1 MELWTCP
8 KCGRQFE
15 RKGQM
20 HSCKLFPL
28 ENHFKG
34 KDRSKILY
42 EKFKD
47 SVKDRLGDFK
57 IESLECCIHFVGTFT
72 FVAIKILENK
82 IVVDFSLDH
91 SLEKER
97 ANKNMQLS
105 THRYL
110 YNIEIKD
117 ENDIDDELMEWVE
130 EAYSIKKVGTP

>member
-15 RKGQM
+15 RKGQT

-28 ENHFKG
+28 EEHFKG
-34 KDRSKILY
+34 KDHSKTLY
-42 EKFKD
+42 EKFRN
-47 SVKDRLGDFK
+47 SVKKRLGDFK

-72 FVAIKILENK
+72 FVAVKILKEK

-91 SLEKER
+91 RLEKER
-97 ANKNMQLS
+97 AKKNIQMS
-105 THRYL
+105 AHRYL
-110 YNIEIKD
+110 YNIEIRD

-130 EAYSIKKVGTP
+130 EAYSIMKV